1 MSSFDDLKTG
11 LNQAIDYEKGLGKAK
26 VTVLSIQPVE
36 SFSAEEVKSIRLST
50 GLTRALFAMYMGVSS
65 KTLEAWESGKSH
77 LNGPACRL
85 LALTKKD
92 PSFPVTSGVIVTT

>member
-1 MSSFDDLKTG
+1 MSSFDETKTG
-11 LNQAIDYEKGLGKAK
+11 LNQAIDYERGLEKAK
-26 VTVLSIQPVE
+26 VTVFSIQPVE

-50 GLTRALFAMYMGVSS
+50 GLTQALFAMYMGVSS

-77 LNGPACRL
+77 PNGPACRL

-92 PSFPVTSGVIVTT
+92 PSFLVISGVIVTT

>member
-1 MSSFDDLKTG
+1 MSSFDETKTG
-11 LNQAIDYEKGLGKAK
+11 LNQAIDYERGLGKAK
-26 VTVLSIQPVE
+26 VTVFSIQPVE

-50 GLTRALFAMYMGVSS
+50 GLTQALFAMYMGVSS

-77 LNGPACRL
+77 PNGPACRL

-92 PSFPVTSGVIVTT
+92 PSFLVISGVIVTT